1 LPGGERRRTT
11 GSSVPHAQAALR
23 RSRDVEDWWWTFGLM
38 SQSSR
43 RHQSAPPADRRG
55 ETAGQLLQFLA
66 SVVPAMRAIMDTSE
80 MWNGWRRTRRTRRDA
95 HRRWGRTDA
104 AGARGQ
110 RRRDGE
116 LAGSVLRGGAL
127 RATAVR
133 AETAGRRA
141 AAARGGLGTAVRGF
155 GSLYRGVRGGARGG
169 GGHGRL
175 GRWALAGLASR
186 AGAGAGWCGS
196 SPRARPR

>member
-1 LPGGERRRTT
+1 MGIYRWWWLKSLPGGEQRRTT

-23 RSRDVEDWWWTFGLM
+23 RSRDVEDWWQTFGLM

-66 SVVPAMRAIMDTSE
+66 SVVPAMQAIMDTSE

-127 RATAVR
+127 GARR
-133 AETAGRRA
+133 WCEQRWRDAGRRRPG
-141 AAARGGLGTAVRGF
+141 AARAPR
-155 GSLYRGVRGGARGG
+155 R
-169 GGHGRL
+169 
-175 GRWALAGLASR
+175 
-186 AGAGAGWCGS
+186 AGWCGS

>member
-1 LPGGERRRTT
+1 LPGGEQRRTT

-23 RSRDVEDWWWTFGLM
+23 RSRDVEDWWQTFGLM

-110 RRRDGE
+110 CRRDGE
-116 LAGSVLRGGAL
+116 LAGSVLRGGGAS
-127 RATAVR
+127 RD
-133 AETAGRRA
+133 
-141 AAARGGLGTAVRGF
+141 GGTQ
-155 GSLYRGVRGGARGG
+155 GG
-169 GGHGRL
+169 GGQGQL
-175 GRWALAGLASR
+175 GHRGAR
-186 AGAGAGWCGS
+186 VGAG
-196 SPRARPR
+196 RAHGLGPGRKG